1 MKKILAVSIL
11 LASCSTVKKVEV
23 PRTENLPEIPVE
35 TPAPIGEFT
44 TSSNLTW
51 LQDVVR
57 VANCVKR
64 KEELYKEIEETEFTM
79 NNGKTSKQIAQELR
93 AGSFAL
99 ETFSKWTLWN
109 SKQIATYDTAKN
121 AVLFRIQK
129 NPRSMEEMIETAF
142 HEPMH
147 LLKYYHNGN
156 YNTAENRKTVPY
168 KVGEIARKHIGE
180 CK

>member
-11 LASCSTVKKVEV
+11 LASCSTVKKVE
-23 PRTENLPEIPVE
+23 TLPEIPKE
-35 TPAPIGEFT
+35 ASAPIGTFT

-51 LQDVVR
+51 LQEVVR

-64 KEELYKEIEETEFTM
+64 KEELYKSIEEAEFTM

-109 SKQIATYDTAKN
+109 SKQIATYDTSKN